1 MGLENLEE
9 ELKNHYIWLHRHP
22 ELALAEIQTTDYIK
36 KVLSQI
42 EGVEVLELGLPTGA
56 LAKIQGKAETPQ
68 ILLRADIDALPITEE
83 SEVPYTSEN
92 RGCMHACGHDF
103 HTASMLGTAKLLAKR
118 REQLQGTIFILF
130 QPAEEAEHGGDRV
143 VETGLF
149 DKYPIQ
155 EAFGLH
161 VKNGLPVGTIEI
173 APGPFSAAVDRF
185 AITVKGIGAHGSA
198 PEKALDPI
206 SAAARLVGSLQE
218 IVSRKVQPGNP
229 AVVSVT
235 RFTSGTSWNIIPE
248 IAELEGTV
256 RSFDKEVR
264 ELIVSEMERR
274 SNALK
279 EEGYK
284 VRFDWLPGC
293 PATNNDEKL
302 SELVAVTAKENGFTV
317 VPQKPEMGG
326 EDFSCYQELV
336 PGAFFHV
343 GTGDG
348 APAHNAKFKLDL
360 DALAPASR
368 LMARVAEAALDR
380 LTEE

>member
-1 MGLENLEE
+1 M
-9 ELKNHYIWLHRHP
+9 
-22 ELALAEIQTTDYIK
+22 ALAEIQTTDYIK
-36 KVLSQI
+36 SSFADRRSRSF
-42 EGVEVLELGLPTGA
+42 GTWSSNGA

-130 QPAEEAEHGGDRV
+130 QPTEEAEHGGDRV

-336 PGAFFHV
+336 PGAFSMLVQEMVHL
-343 GTGDG
+343 
-348 APAHNAKFKLDL
+348 NIMQKFKLI
-360 DALAPASR
+360 
-368 LMARVAEAALDR
+368 
-380 LTEE
+380 

>member
-1 MGLENLEE
+1 
-9 ELKNHYIWLHRHP
+9 
-22 ELALAEIQTTDYIK
+22 
-36 KVLSQI
+36 
-42 EGVEVLELGLPTGA
+42 
-56 LAKIQGKAETPQ
+56 
-68 ILLRADIDALPITEE
+68 
-83 SEVPYTSEN
+83 
-92 RGCMHACGHDF
+92 
-103 HTASMLGTAKLLAKR
+103 MLGTAKLLAKR